1 MLFLPDHALA
11 RINFMLIIAMT
22 AIIIAQV
29 NGVQIRYLCQPQF
42 NVPSSLTVAAA
53 QEAGYSLRK

>member
-11 RINFMLIIAMT
+11 TINFMLIITMT
-22 AIIIAQV
+22 AIIIAQI

-42 NVPSSLTVAAA
+42 NVPSSFTVAAA